1 MAAIPHNSQT
11 TSTSTGTPAT
21 INAQK
26 IAVSSPN
33 IRDGLQRLTQT
44 VTFKQGDS
52 VQRIPMS
59 SFAQL
64 VQTSTGRHIIL
75 HSSQQTT
82 NTGKYFYQN
91 SIYFVIFSMIKV
103 GEKFNYRWM
112 MEYLLTFNG
121 NLFYLLYNSIFFTK
135 FILSYCVYTREKF
148 FSLHKLFHE
157 F

>member
-1 MAAIPHNSQT
+1 MATIAHNSQT
-11 TSTSTGTPAT
+11 TTPVTGTTAT

-75 HSSQQTT
+75 HSNQQST
-82 NTGKYFYQN
+82 NA
-91 SIYFVIFSMIKV
+91 
-103 GEKFNYRWM
+103 
-112 MEYLLTFNG
+112 G
-121 NLFYLLYNSIFFTK
+121 N
-135 FILSYCVYTREKF
+135 
-148 FSLHKLFHE
+148 
-157 F
+157 